1 MIRLK
6 LKKINVFFFCIKIKK
21 IIYLKMILNLKGFL
35 TNLQSIYAQY
45 STFER
50 VIWQPIKEKLFYFVT
65 RSVIPEKSYL
75 RSCYLYSEMFH
86 SIRYVN
92 VKDSIHKIICCQ
104 LIDTSYITVLH
115 VWIDLSINMILF
127 CHFTSWSNLVQLFT
141 KRANLI
147 LYFVFC

>member
-1 MIRLK
+1 M
-6 LKKINVFFFCIKIKK
+6 KIKK
-21 IIYLKMILNLKGFL
+21 IIYLKMILNIKGFL
-35 TNLQSIYAQY
+35 TNLQSIYVQH

-50 VIWQPIKEKLFYFVT
+50 VIWQPIKEKLFSFVT

-127 CHFTSWSNLVQLFT
+127 CHFASWSNLVQLFIERT
-141 KRANLI
+141 EPNIIFRFLLI
-147 LYFVFC
+147 LYFQKFSIASK